1 MSIANECMLVNLQ
14 VGLWMG
20 YRLDKEASRQVTENA
35 GAELDAARVNK
46 HLIPKES
53 LKPVQ
58 SAASSIR
65 SHFYNKTL
73 PWKDNGDRLLTRK
86 MFTKFV
92 EEHERLAHEF
102 NKEVDE
108 FANKAYLRAKDQA
121 AFRMGEL
128 FNPDDYPA
136 ADVIQRKFYV
146 HLDIDAVTEA
156 GDFRVEMDA
165 AHVKD
170 IQQSMKRAMGD
181 RINKAMG
188 DVWARLADTLGH
200 YAEKM
205 SGDAIFRDSTVRNLE
220 EIVEILPDLNILDDP
235 NLEAIRMDIRQ
246 RLIGIEPK
254 QLRTDKGTRS
264 VAADEAKRIMDQMAG
279 FMNAFAGAK

>member
-53 LKPVQ
+53 LKPIQ

-65 SHFYNKTL
+65 THFYTKTL
-73 PWKDNGDRLLTRK
+73 PWKDNGDRLLTRR

-92 EEHERLAHEF
+92 EEHERLTHEF
-102 NKEVDE
+102 NKAVQE
-108 FANKAYLRAKDQA
+108 FASDAYLRAKDQA

-165 AHVKD
+165 EHVKE
-170 IQQSMKRAMGD
+170 IQQSMKKAMGD
-181 RINKAMG
+181 RITKAMG

-205 SGDAIFRDSTVRNLE
+205 ASDGIFRDSTVKNLE

-235 NLEAIRMDIRQ
+235 NLEAIRMDIRNQ
-246 RLIGIEPK
+246 LIGIEPK
-254 QLRTDKGTRS
+254 QLRTDKATRN